1 MILFAGMIGCLRRA
15 KSASERGFDRHDK
28 RRLTRALQKAAEIR
42 TYRRVQAVLLVAQ
55 GRTVPEA
62 ARITGTQPWS
72 VYRWVRAY
80 LHTHRPD
87 HLQDASRSGRPP
99 VATPITDARLVREF
113 RRDPMRLGYRATG
126 WTVSLPADHLQQRY
140 GCAISPRTL
149 RRRMRDLD
157 LRWKR
162 PRYVYATKDSNRAQR
177 KGGWFA
183 A

>member
-1 MILFAGMIGCLRRA
+1 MMGYMRRT
-15 KSASERGFDRHDK
+15 KSASERGFDRYDK
-28 RRLTRALQKAAEIR
+28 HRLTRALQGVADIR
-42 TYRRVQAVLLVAQ
+42 TYRRIEAILLVAQ

-62 ARITGTQPWS
+62 AQITGTRPWS

-80 LHTHRPD
+80 LHTHCPD
-87 HLQDASRSGRPP
+87 RLQDAPRSGRPP

-126 WTVSLPADHLQQRY
+126 WTVSLLADHLQQRY

-162 PRYVYATKDSNRAQR
+162 PRYVYATKDPNRAQK
-177 KGGWFA
+177 KGAWFA

>member
-1 MILFAGMIGCLRRA
+1 MILFACIMGYMRRA
-15 KSASERGFDRHDK
+15 KSASERGFDRYDK
-28 RRLTRALQKAAEIR
+28 RRLTRALPGAAEIR

-62 ARITGTQPWS
+62 AQIAGAQAWS

-80 LHTHRPD
+80 LHTHCPAR
-87 HLQDASRSGRPP
+87 LCDAPRSGRPP
-99 VATPITDARLVREF
+99 IATPITDARLVRAF
-113 RRDPMRLGYRATG
+113 RQDPMRLGYRATG
-126 WTVSLPADHLQQRY
+126 WTVSLLADHLQQRY

-162 PRYVYATKDSNRAQR
+162 PRYVYATKDPNRAQK
-177 KGGWFA
+177 KGVSFA
-183 A
+183 G

>member
-1 MILFAGMIGCLRRA
+1 MILFVCMIGYMRRA
-15 KSASERGFDRHDK
+15 KSASERGFDRYDRH
-28 RRLTRALQKAAEIR
+28 RLTRALQEAAEIR

-62 ARITGTQPWS
+62 AHITGTQPWS

-80 LHTHRPD
+80 LHTHHPD
-87 HLQDASRSGRPP
+87 RLQDAPRSGRPQ
-99 VATPITDARLVREF
+99 VATPITDARLVRAF

-126 WTVSLPADHLQQRY
+126 WTVSLLADHLQQRY

-162 PRYVYATKDSNRAQR
+162 PRYVYATKDPNRAQK
-177 KGGWFA
+177 KGALFA

>member
-1 MILFAGMIGCLRRA
+1 MRRA
-15 KSASERGFDRHDK
+15 KSASERGFNPYDR
-28 RRLTRALQKAAEIR
+28 RRLTRALQVAAEIR

-55 GRTVPEA
+55 GRTVPQA
-62 ARITGTQPWS
+62 AQITGTQLWS

-80 LHTHRPD
+80 LQTHRAD
-87 HLQDASRSGRPP
+87 CLQDAPRSGRPS

-126 WTVSLPADHLQQRY
+126 WTVSLLADHLQQRY
-140 GCAISPRTL
+140 GCAISSRTL
-149 RRRMRDLD
+149 RRRLRDLD

-162 PRYVYATKDSNRAQR
+162 PRYVYATKDPNRAQK
-177 KGGWFA
+177 KGALFA

>member
-1 MILFAGMIGCLRRA
+1 MRRA
-15 KSASERGFDRHDK
+15 KSASERGFDRYDR

-42 TYRRVQAVLLVAQ
+42 TYRRIQAVLLVAQ
-55 GRTVPEA
+55 GRTIPEA
-62 ARITGTQPWS
+62 AQITGIQAWS

-80 LHTHRPD
+80 LHTHCPNR
-87 HLQDASRSGRPP
+87 LQDAPRSGRPS

-126 WTVSLPADHLQQRY
+126 WTVSLLADHLQQRY

-162 PRYVYATKDSNRAQR
+162 PRYVYATKDPNRAQK
-177 KGGWFA
+177 KGALFA
-183 A
+183 G

>member
-1 MILFAGMIGCLRRA
+1 MMGYMRRA
-15 KSASERGFDRHDK
+15 KSPSERGFDRYDK
-28 RRLTRALQKAAEIR
+28 RRLTRALQKTAEVR

-62 ARITGTQPWS
+62 AQVTGTRPWS
-72 VYRWVRAY
+72 IYRWVRAY
-80 LHTHRPD
+80 VHTHRLD
-87 HLQDASRSGRPP
+87 RLRDAPRSGRPR
-99 VATPITDARLVREF
+99 VAQTITDARLVREF

-126 WTVSLPADHLQQRY
+126 WTVSLLADHLQQKY

-149 RRRMRDLD
+149 RRRMRDVD

-162 PRYVYATKDSNRAQR
+162 PRYVYATKDPNRTQK

>member
-1 MILFAGMIGCLRRA
+1 MMGYMRRA
-15 KSASERGFDRHDK
+15 KSPSERGFDRYDEC
-28 RRLTRALQKAAEIR
+28 RLTHALREATEVR

-55 GRTVPEA
+55 GRTIPEA
-62 ARITGTQPWS
+62 ARITGTRPWS
-72 VYRWVRAY
+72 VYHWVRAY
-80 LHTHRPD
+80 VHTHRPD
-87 HLQDASRSGRPP
+87 RLRDAPRSGRPP
-99 VATPITDARLVREF
+99 VAQTITDARLVREF

-126 WTVSLPADHLQQRY
+126 WTVSLLADHLQQKY

-162 PRYVYATKDSNRAQR
+162 PRYVYATKDPNRTQK